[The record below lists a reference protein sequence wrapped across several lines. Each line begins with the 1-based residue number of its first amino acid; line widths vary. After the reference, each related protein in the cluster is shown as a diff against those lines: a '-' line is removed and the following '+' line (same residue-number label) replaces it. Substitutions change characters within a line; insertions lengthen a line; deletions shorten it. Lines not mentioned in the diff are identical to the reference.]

1 MFHMT
6 TKRTKVQNTST
17 KHDEVINALP
27 LACSDETAAVEFMEQ
42 QRWGDHPACS
52 ECGSLGVYQMR
63 DRKTGQRQ
71 ANFRWRCRDCKAQFT
86 VRKGTVLE
94 DSAIPLRHWAYA
106 FWRAATSK
114 KGVSALEIKRH
125 TGLSYK
131 SALFLLHRIRF
142 AMDDAQPSAPMGSGG
157 GGIVEADET
166 YFGTK
171 EGQPKVKSPWGH
183 KHAIFALVERGG
195 RARSFHLPRL
205 TSETLRTILDQH
217 VDRSAMFMT
226 DDAKMYKRLGRPF
239 AFHRSV
245 RHSIKEYALPDG
257 SHTNTIEGFFSIL
270 KRGLNGI
277 YHNVSEH
284 HLHRY
289 LAEFD
294 FRYTN
299 RTLTDGQR
307 TALAI
312 KQSQGKRLMYRCDGP
327 EGMELA

>member
-1 MFHMT
+1 MIYMA
-6 TKRTKVQNTST
+6 KIKVQNTST
-17 KHDEVINALP
+17 KDDEIVNAVP
-27 LACSDETAAVEFMEQ
+27 LACADEKAAVEFMEK
-42 QRWGDHPACS
+42 QRWGDHPACP
-52 ECGSLGVYQMR
+52 ECGSLGVYQML

-131 SALFLLHRIRF
+131 SSLFLLNRIRW
-142 AMDDAQPSAPMGSGG
+142 AMNEEPVSPLGENGG
-157 GGIVEADET
+157 TVEADET
-166 YFGTK
+166 YWGTK
-171 EGQPKVKSPWGH
+171 RPPEGRGGHSH
-183 KHAIFALVERGG
+183 KHAIFAVVERNG
-195 RARSFHLPRL
+195 RARSFHVANV
-205 TSETLRTILDQH
+205 TAKTLAPILAQH
-217 VDRSAMFMT
+217 AAKSADLMT
-226 DDAKMYKRLGRPF
+226 DDAPVYDKLGKPF
-239 AFHRSV
+239 ARHESV
-245 RHSIKEYALPDG
+245 KHSRGEYVRGDA
-257 SHTNTIEGFFSIL
+257 HTNTVEGFFSIL

-277 YHNVSEH
+277 YHNVSEA

-294 FRYTN
+294 FRYSN
-299 RTLTDGQR
+299 RGLSDGQR

-312 KQSQGKRLMYRCDGP
+312 KQAEGKRLMYKETP
-327 EGMELA
+327 ESPQK